1 MHKLTSLAHGAV
13 RKALGLFSFLFVLSL
28 VLTGTASAQVVQ
40 PSYVR
45 PSKGAPIVLA
55 TVTATSTM
63 ATYTTSAI
71 FDWSAFAGVVI
82 TADITSG
89 PTGTFTACR
98 YGARVKSLGGTST
111 AGNFFLLN
119 VANNDYQAA
128 TSQSWY
134 VRVLPTYLRF
144 TIGTYEAAASGQPS
158 CTYKI
163 TATPLP
169 FDYAGQL
176 VSTGVV
182 GTYAA
187 SNNPEDPYSPAVVTS
202 VPTFTYTRV
211 QNIDSSGLAYCK
223 PVLSD
228 GTVPNPAQYLQWP
241 IQLEPYQAVEI
252 NNWVGTIHCI
262 GIVGIFAH

>member
-13 RKALGLFSFLFVLSL
+13 RKALGLFGFLFVLSM
-28 VLTGTASAQVVQ
+28 VLTDTAAAQVVQ

-182 GTYAA
+182 NYWIESGTEDISITPTLPYVRLQNLDTTSAFCAA
-187 SNNPEDPYSPAVVTS
+187 RINGAFN
-202 VPTFTYTRV
+202 FTRPV
-211 QNIDSSGLAYCK
+211 FVLKADSTGSTG
-223 PVLSD
+223 D
-228 GTVPNPAQYLQWP
+228 GGV
-241 IQLEPYQAVEI
+241 IEI
-252 NNWVGTIHCI
+252 NNWVGVLRCTSASPS
-262 GIVGIFAH
+262 IVGFAH